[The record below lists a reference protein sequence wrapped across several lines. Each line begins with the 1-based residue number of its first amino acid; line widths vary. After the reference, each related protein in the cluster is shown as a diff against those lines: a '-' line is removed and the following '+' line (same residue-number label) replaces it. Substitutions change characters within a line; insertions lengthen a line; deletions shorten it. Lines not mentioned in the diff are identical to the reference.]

1 METVTV
7 PSFRYTWFIFVH
19 EISKNIIGNTTNG
32 QNSHNFPV
40 FPRKTILSSR
50 NLYEQHKFIVLRLAI
65 HCAHNRNE
73 TYSSFSLSLSRE
85 VTRAVASLV
94 PLRGRDPWNPVE
106 PAHRVARVR
115 WPRILARNFVFS
127 YTAVKMLIDN
137 CVAPLATPPLLQRLL
152 HLSCHPPPPVST
164 HAHVHGVPVPVHL
177 CVYPVF
183 GGDLADTL
191 PAGLIVAT

>member
-73 TYSSFSLSLSRE
+73 MYSSLSLSLE

-94 PLRGRDPWNPVE
+94 SLRGRDPWNPVE

-164 HAHVHGVPVPVHL
+164 HAHVHTTYL
-177 CVYPVF
+177 CRCTCVYIRC
-183 GGDLADTL
+183 L
-191 PAGLIVAT
+191 VATLRIPCRPV

>member
-73 TYSSFSLSLSRE
+73 TYSSLSLSLE

-94 PLRGRDPWNPVE
+94 SLRGRDPWNPVE

-164 HAHVHGVPVPVHL
+164 HAHVHTTYL
-177 CVYPVF
+177 CRCTCVYIRC
-183 GGDLADTL
+183 L
-191 PAGLIVAT
+191 VATLRIPCRPV

>member
-73 TYSSFSLSLSRE
+73 TYSSLSLSLE

-164 HAHVHGVPVPVHL
+164 HAHVHTTYL
-177 CVYPVF
+177 CRCTCVYIRC
-183 GGDLADTL
+183 L
-191 PAGLIVAT
+191 VATLRIPCRPV